1 VGLALAVLLREWG
14 FQLTFREKTKMADE
28 KYVEQSGTPGWLIPA
43 VVLAAIAGL
52 AGIGIG
58 WTASSHADQFQQT
71 LENELKSAKQD
82 YTSQIAQLRTHEAQV
97 DATNAELQSDL
108 SVVTK
113 KLNLTQGQLSNARK
127 QEAADLQA
135 SQEKINDVNTT
146 VTTQLATKA
155 NADDV
160 KAVDTRVT
168 GVRTD
173 LDSTRSDLQM
183 AKSQLGTLIAT
194 NSEQIS
200 ELQRMGERDYT
211 EFTINTKN
219 KAQTVGSVQVTLKGT
234 NPAKKQFSADLLV
247 DDVQISRKNHA
258 VNEPV
263 FFEQTGSRT
272 PCEFVVNKVT
282 KDTITGYISVPK
294 PPKPAAT
301 ASASSD

>member
-1 VGLALAVLLREWG
+1 
-14 FQLTFREKTKMADE
+14 MADE
-28 KYVEQSGTPGWLIPA
+28 KIIEERSTPGWLIPG
-43 VVLAAIAGL
+43 VVLAAIAAL
-52 AGIGIG
+52 VGIGIG
-58 WTASSHADQFQQT
+58 WSASSHADSVQAKV
-71 LENELKSAKQD
+71 ESELSSAKQD
-82 YTSQIAQLRTHEAQV
+82 YTSQIAQLQQHEAQS

-113 KLNLTQGQLSNARK
+113 KLNLTQGQLAKARK
-127 QEAADLQA
+127 QEADDAQA
-135 SQEKINDVNTT
+135 SEQQINTVNTN

-155 NADDV
+155 STDDV

-173 LDSTRSDLQM
+173 LDSTRSDLNM

-194 NSEQIS
+194 NSEQIA

-211 EFTINTKN
+211 EFTINTRN
-219 KAQTVGSVQVTLKGT
+219 KAQSVGPIQVTLKGT
-234 NPAKKQFSADLLV
+234 NPSKKQFSADLLV

-258 VNEPV
+258 INDPV
-263 FFEQTGSRT
+263 FFEATGSRT

-282 KDTITGYISVPK
+282 KDTITGYVSVPK
-294 PPKPAAT
+294 PPKPAAS